1 MKFEFLSNILNCI
14 SIVNFSFN
22 EALVGQEFE
31 RVVSD
36 ILNRQTKISKD
47 NLLAFCGISRQS
59 PLRENFAPENI

>member
-14 SIVNFSFN
+14 SIVNFSFS

-47 NLLAFCGISRQS
+47 NLLVFCGTSRQS

>member
-14 SIVNFSFN
+14 SIVNFFFN

-47 NLLAFCGISRQS
+47 NLLAFFGTSRQS
-59 PLRENFAPENI
+59 PLRENFAPESI